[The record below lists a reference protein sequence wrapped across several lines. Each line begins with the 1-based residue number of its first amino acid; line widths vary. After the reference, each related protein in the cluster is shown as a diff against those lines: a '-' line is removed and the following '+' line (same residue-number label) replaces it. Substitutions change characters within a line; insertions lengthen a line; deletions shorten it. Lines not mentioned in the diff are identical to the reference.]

1 MSLPDQARQTQ
12 LNKIQTKT
20 GKSLDQVWKLIG
32 KAGPTRHNEIR
43 QMLMDELA
51 LGYGD
56 ANTLAHF
63 AMASDGQGA
72 AEARSAST
80 EAVVAGIYAGAK
92 APLRPIHEKL
102 MLAPGK
108 FGQFETTPKQGYLSL
123 RRNKKFAMVGP
134 GTKGRLEIG
143 LNANDLGGS
152 GRLVSMP
159 KGGMCRYKVFLTTLK
174 DVDLESLGWLRQA
187 CDGSA

>member
-20 GKSLDQVWKLIG
+20 GKSLDQVRKLIG

-72 AEARSAST
+72 AEAGSAST
-80 EAVVAGIYAGAK
+80 EAVVAGTYAGAK
-92 APLRPIHEKL
+92 APLRSIHEKL
-102 MLAPGK
+102 MLA
-108 FGQFETTPKQGYLSL
+108 
-123 RRNKKFAMVGP
+123 
-134 GTKGRLEIG
+134 
-143 LNANDLGGS
+143 LGGI
-152 GRLVSMP
+152 RPVRDQP
-159 KGGMCRYKVFLTTLK
+159 
-174 DVDLESLGWLRQA
+174 QA
-187 CDGSA
+187 GLPQPAAQ